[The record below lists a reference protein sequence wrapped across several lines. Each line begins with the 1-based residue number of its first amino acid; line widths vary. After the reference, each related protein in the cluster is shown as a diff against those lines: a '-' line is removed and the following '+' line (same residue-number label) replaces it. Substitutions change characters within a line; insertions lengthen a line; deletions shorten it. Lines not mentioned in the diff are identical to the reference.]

1 MKRFIANTIYLVLFT
16 PIYTLIV
23 LAFLYSFI
31 YKATIK
37 AIRKMN
43 QEPYKLLS
51 TIDSFFYNL
60 LCKAQ

>member
-1 MKRFIANTIYLVLFT
+1 MKRFIANTIGFVFFT

-31 YKATIK
+31 YKTAIK
-37 AIRKMN
+37 AINKMN

-51 TIDSFFYNL
+51 TIDSFFCNL
-60 LCKAQ
+60 LSKVQ